1 MTNPNE
7 DLVLDADGI
16 PILTDPVHE
25 DEAAAFTKPPLGSYK
40 EAMSAEELAGLLLNS
55 DTFRQQLNEIT
66 AELTRTVRQQLES
79 TLRPTIEEAISLA
92 LDDSNTVSHEA
103 VRKQL
108 EAALP
113 DLLART
119 LQPSFR
125 ESSRAK

>member
-16 PILTDPVHE
+16 PILTDLVRENENPESTVQ
-25 DEAAAFTKPPLGSYK
+25 PPQDDVSVD
-40 EAMSAEELAGLLLNS
+40 ELAGLLLNS
-55 DTFRQQLNEIT
+55 DTFRQQLDEIA
-66 AELTRTVRQQLES
+66 AELAHAVRQQIEA
-79 TLRPTIEEAISLA
+79 TLRPTLEEAISLA
-92 LDDSNTVSHEA
+92 FDDSSTTSQET

-119 LQPSFR
+119 LQN
-125 ESSRAK
+125 

>member
-7 DLVLDADGI
+7 DLLLDADGI
-16 PILTDPVHE
+16 PILTDPVHR
-25 DEAAAFTKPPLGSYK
+25 DEAPAFAEQPLESHK
-40 EAMSAEELAGLLLNS
+40 EEMSAEELTGLLLNS
-55 DTFRQQLNEIT
+55 DTFRQQLDEIT

-108 EAALP
+108 ETALP
-113 DLLART
+113 DLLAHT
-119 LQPSFR
+119 LQH
-125 ESSRAK
+125 